1 MIAPGVTTA
10 AGGPACEM
18 RPGMKTVSMKIA
30 LLSAVALLASASAV
44 SAQQT
49 GSVPIPPPPR
59 ASAPVLP
66 PVGQPVIQPDET
78 AVSLPPLLA
87 PPPPPVT
94 APAPA
99 GASAAPAVT
108 VIPGAQTSGGAVI
121 APARPR
127 ASGSTQVTL
136 QIELET
142 EQDGPISVSIH
153 QDGETFRRGQT
164 PLRTL
169 MVARNGP
176 VTRAW
181 ILGLAPGRYAI
192 SAWQDVDGDGVQ
204 RKGALGLGGEPSG
217 WSNNVRSRFGSPTF
231 DQAAF
236 DLPATGATQGI
247 RLR

>member
-1 MIAPGVTTA
+1 
-10 AGGPACEM
+10 
-18 RPGMKTVSMKIA
+18 
-30 LLSAVALLASASAV
+30 LSAVALLASASAV

-66 PVGQPVIQPDET
+66 PVGQPVIQPVIQPDET

-142 EQDGPISVSIH
+142 EQDGPIS
-153 QDGETFRRGQT
+153 
-164 PLRTL
+164 
-169 MVARNGP
+169 
-176 VTRAW
+176 
-181 ILGLAPGRYAI
+181 
-192 SAWQDVDGDGVQ
+192 
-204 RKGALGLGGEPSG
+204 
-217 WSNNVRSRFGSPTF
+217 
-231 DQAAF
+231 
-236 DLPATGATQGI
+236 
-247 RLR
+247 